1 MHEEECIRCHGQGTV
16 VCEMCLGKK
25 IIMKKMKTQKCKQCS
40 GTGRVKC
47 PANCRGGVVW
57 TTDKD

>member
-16 VCEMCLGKK
+16 ICDACQGKK
-25 IIMKKMKTQKCKQCS
+25 KIMKQMTAIQCKECS

-47 PANCRGGVVW
+47 PTNCRGGVTWV
-57 TTDKD
+57 KDN